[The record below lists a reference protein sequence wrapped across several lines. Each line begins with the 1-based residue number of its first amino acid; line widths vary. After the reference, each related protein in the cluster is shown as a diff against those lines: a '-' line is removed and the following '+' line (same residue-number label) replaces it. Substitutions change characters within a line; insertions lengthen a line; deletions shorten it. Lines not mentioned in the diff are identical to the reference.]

1 MSRRPERVPACSRR
15 GHAGFAFR
23 RLGLPLLLLAC
34 DPAPPPPVLVLHDD
48 TIALPAGARIHDIDV
63 RVAGDGDFVRARIEA
78 RPGDVLRFVTGD
90 GRGHALV
97 FDAATLTDSAA
108 AFLDSTGQRR
118 GPPLLSPGATWIVDL
133 DGAPAGA
140 YGVACIVHESRI
152 DVNLTG
158 R

>member
-1 MSRRPERVPACSRR
+1 MPACSRGER
-15 GHAGFAFR
+15 AGFAFA
-23 RLGLPLLLLAC
+23 RLALAILVSAC
-34 DPAPPPPVLVLHDD
+34 EPTPPPPPVLVLDGD

-63 RVAGDGDFVRARIEA
+63 RVEDTTDFATAHVDA
-78 RPGDVLRFVTGD
+78 RPGDVLRFITGD

-97 FDAATLTDSAA
+97 FDAESLSDSAA

-133 DGAPAGA
+133 DGAPAGP
-140 YGVACIVHESRI
+140 YGVVCIVHESRI
-152 DVNLTG
+152 DIDLTA